1 MIGKLVTVIVDRP
14 LGSTHPKHKD
24 MIYPVNY
31 GFVEG
36 IIAGDLE
43 EQDCYIL
50 GIDEP
55 VETFKGKV
63 IAIIKRKNDVE
74 DKWVVSN
81 KSFTKEEII
90 NATFFTEQYFD
101 IEVEI

>member
-63 IAIIKRKNDVE
+63 IAIIKRKNDFE